1 MNPLPSHLVIVG
13 GGTAGWMAA
22 CILQQ
27 AWGKSCK
34 ITLVESPRI
43 PTVGVGEGSTPLLK
57 QFFARLGIDEA
68 EWMPA
73 CDATYKAGILF
84 DGWTGS
90 REFPAY
96 FHPFFSA
103 LDLQP
108 AETFF
113 DNCNARRRGR
123 QCETDPSQFFVAASV
138 AERGLAPVPKHPL
151 PHDVDYGYHFDA
163 ARLAEFLRKHAV
175 SRGLCHLRDEVVS
188 VERAEDGGIAAVH
201 LAGAGRLAGEFFLDC
216 TGFQSL
222 LMEKTLEVPFV
233 SFAGNLFNDSAI
245 AIATPIA
252 AHSKLVPQTR
262 STALSSGWAWQIPLQ
277 SRWGNGYVYSSSHC
291 DPEQAERE
299 LRLHCGAGESVEARH
314 LKMRVGRLQR
324 HWSHNC
330 LGVGL
335 SQGFIEP
342 LEATALMLVQ
352 FTLEHFVREYPRCE
366 RDKYNADLNRMIEG
380 IRDYIVAHYVLNK
393 RDDSEYWRACRHD
406 AEISGNLAELLSA
419 WDDPQADFDATLHAQ
434 GARQVYLRPSW
445 YCILAGMGRFHGAVG
460 RESQMATGRATVE
473 RAVGARDFCW
483 QLAGELFADHR
494 SHLQQLAR

>member
-27 AWGKSCK
+27 AWGESCS

-57 QFFARLGIDEA
+57 QFFARLGIEEV

-103 LDLQP
+103 LDLKP
-108 AETFF
+108 AESFF
-113 DNCNARRRGR
+113 GNCNARRRGR
-123 QCETDPSQFFVAASV
+123 RCETDPSQFFVAASV

-175 SRGLCHLRDEVVS
+175 KSGLHHLRDEVVS

-201 LAGAGRLAGEFFLDC
+201 LAGQGRLAGEFFLDC

-222 LMEKTLEVPFV
+222 LMEQTLKVPFV
-233 SFAGNLFNDSAI
+233 SFGDNLLNDSAI
-245 AIATPIA
+245 AMATPIDA
-252 AHSKLVPQTR
+252 ERKLVPQTR
-262 STALSSGWAWQIPLQ
+262 STALSSGWAWRIPLQ
-277 SRWGNGYVYSSSHC
+277 SRWGNGYVYSSAHIGA
-291 DPEQAERE
+291 EQAERE
-299 LRLHCGAGESVEARH
+299 LRFHCGAEESAEARH

-330 LGVGL
+330 LAVGL

-352 FTLEHFVREYPRCE
+352 FTLEHFVRMYPGGQQ
-366 RDKYNADLNRMIEG
+366 DKCNADLNRMIEG
-380 IRDYIVAHYVLNK
+380 IRDYIVAHYVLNN
-393 RDDSEYWRACRHD
+393 RTDTEYWRACRDD
-406 AEISGNLAELLSA
+406 AEISDNLAELLSA
-419 WDDPQADFDATLHAQ
+419 WDEPQSDFDAALHAQ

-445 YCILAGMGRFHGAVG
+445 YCILAGMGRFQVG
-460 RESQMATGRATVE
+460 PGSNSPITGGQGIVDG
-473 RAVGARDFCW
+473 AVGARDFCW
-483 QLAGELFADHR
+483 RLAGELFADHR
-494 SHLQQLAR
+494 SHLQQLAC

>member
-1 MNPLPSHLVIVG
+1 MNRSPSHLVIVG

-27 AWGKSCK
+27 AWGEACK

-43 PTVGVGEGSTPLLK
+43 PTIGVGEGSTPLLK

-68 EWMPA
+68 QWMPA

-90 REFPAY
+90 RDFPAY

-108 AETFF
+108 AEGFF
-113 DNCNARRRGR
+113 ANCNARRRGR
-123 QCETDPSQFFVAASV
+123 QCKTDPAQFFVAASV
-138 AERGLAPVPKHPL
+138 AERGLAPVPKRPL

-175 SRGLCHLRDEVVS
+175 SRGLSHLRDEVVS
-188 VERAEDGGIAAVH
+188 VERGEDGGIAAVH
-201 LAGAGRLAGEFFLDC
+201 LAEQGRLAGEFFLDC
-216 TGFQSL
+216 TGFKSL
-222 LMEKTLEVPFV
+222 LMEQTLGVPFV

-252 AHSKLVPQTR
+252 ADAKLLPQTR

-277 SRWGNGYVYSSSHC
+277 GRWGNGYVYSSSHS
-291 DPEQAERE
+291 DAEQAERE
-299 LRLHCGAGESVEARH
+299 LRDHCRAGESAEARH

-330 LGVGL
+330 LAVGL

-352 FTLEHFVREYPRCE
+352 FTVEHFVRQYPSSG

-380 IRDYIVAHYVLNK
+380 IRDYIVAHYLLNT
-393 RDDSEYWRACRHD
+393 RSDTEYWRACRED
-406 AEISGNLAELLSA
+406 AEIGDNLAELLAA
-419 WDDPQADFDATLHAQ
+419 WDDPRADFDAALHSQ
-434 GARQVYLRPSW
+434 GGRQVYLRPSW
-445 YCILAGMGRFHGAVG
+445 YCILAGMGRFPEIVG
-460 RESQMATGRATVE
+460 RESVPAGGRGLVD
-473 RAVGARDFCW
+473 GALDAREYCW

-494 SHLQQLAR
+494 GHLRRLAC